1 MNPLKSVVQT
11 GIIILVATMVF
22 AIGPAFANN
31 WQWDLDQIKANQKRA
46 EQRRAN
52 AQATLMLEKSAAER
66 DKAEAEKA
74 KPAATPQV
82 K

>member
-1 MNPLKSVVQT
+1 MNPLKSVVRT
-11 GIIILVATMVF
+11 GIIILVASMVF
-22 AIGPAFANN
+22 AISPAFANN
-31 WQWDLDQIKANQKRA
+31 WHWDLDQIKANQKRA

-52 AQATLMLEKSAAER
+52 AQVTVVLEKSATER